1 MSRIDAELRC
11 LAEMGERVPARSRW
25 SEPTSDG
32 SRVVVCGV
40 VVCMVVVWGVGRGA
54 GVVWWRGG
62 GVRGGLLLLRVRLPL
77 PCSQSGS
84 SSPSLPW
91 SPQPPLSRGASADA

>member
-40 VVCMVVVWGVGRGA
+40 VVCVVVVWGVGRGA
-54 GVVWWRGG
+54 WCRGGVVAWWWRAG
-62 GVRGGLLLLRVRLPL
+62 
-77 PCSQSGS
+77 
-84 SSPSLPW
+84 W
-91 SPQPPLSRGASADA
+91 SAAASD